1 MPCRSGGGD
10 ALRLNRL
17 RNRRRAAHRWR
28 DPGCCAHATDRAA
41 TPPRAGEGHES
52 LARIECHGKRSS
64 FGRSGRYGRVT
75 VCRVVVPVIHLAYPP
90 GLMVADDGLKNK
102 SPILTTTESPA
113 PAVTTIVPVM
123 LLWWRQR

>member
-90 GLMVADDGLKNK
+90 GLMVADDGLKK
-102 SPILTTTESPA
+102 RSPILTTTESPA

>member
-1 MPCRSGGGD
+1 MPLRRGRRVAPQSVEESAPCGPPLARSGVLRARHRSSGDPTAGG
-10 ALRLNRL
+10 
-17 RNRRRAAHRWR
+17 
-28 DPGCCAHATDRAA
+28 
-41 TPPRAGEGHES
+41 GHEG
-52 LARIECHGKRSS
+52 LAQIESRGKRSS

-90 GLMVADDGLKNK
+90 GLMVADDGLKK
-102 SPILTTTESPA
+102 RSPILTTTESPA